1 MSLISTITPL
11 QGPLRTSRLH
21 VKRRSALAR
30 VCAGWALIVACAWLP
45 DAPAATVTAGANNTS
60 NTNNTRDAGDAT
72 RAAVHDDLAA
82 YRCAGYN
89 PVADEI
95 NYPADVEAARDR
107 LQSSGCEPAAGK
119 PVAPVNGPAR
129 QRDAQTR

>member
-1 MSLISTITPL
+1 MSSITAAQSLQNLGPARVPL
-11 QGPLRTSRLH
+11 GKPGR
-21 VKRRSALAR
+21 AFAR
-30 VCAGWALIVACAWLP
+30 VCMVHALIFACAWLP
-45 DAPAATVTAGANNTS
+45 DARAAAIAQA
-60 NTNNTRDAGDAT
+60 DDAT
-72 RAAVHDDLAA
+72 RAAVQDELAA

-107 LQSSGCEPAAGK
+107 LNSSGCEPAAGK
-119 PVAPVNGPAR
+119 RAAAVNGPAK